1 MIRNGTR
8 YNQIAEY
15 YQNLIESK
23 QLRSG
28 EKMPTEEQICA
39 LFQVSRITVRQAM
52 SELVQAGY
60 IERVQ
65 GKGSYVK
72 TPKTNMQLNHLQGFS
87 EEMRA
92 IGKVATSRLIDTGIE
107 NCDLMVAEHLGIET
121 GTQVIYIKR
130 LRLADNEPV
139 AVEYVYIPFYLCPE
153 LLQKDLNGSLYSLLG
168 EYGLKVH
175 RASQNISAGYSPRNI
190 CELLNIKQASPTLN
204 IERVTYLENGIALEY
219 VQSSYRG
226 DRYTFHVEM
235 SR

>member
-8 YNQIAEY
+8 YIQIAEY

-92 IGKVATSRLIDTGIE
+92 IGKVATSRLIDSGIE
-107 NCDLMVAEHLGIET
+107 YCDLVVAEHLGIET
-121 GTQVIYIKR
+121 RTQVIVIKR

-153 LLQKDLNGSLYSLLG
+153 LLQKDLSGSLYSLLG

-175 RASQNISAGYSPRNI
+175 RASQNINAGYSSRSI
-190 CELLNIKQASPTLN
+190 CELLNIKQTSPTLN

>member
-1 MIRNGTR
+1 MLKNGTR

-15 YQNLIESK
+15 YQNLIETK

-92 IGKVATSRLIDTGIE
+92 IGKVAASRLIDTGIE

-168 EYGLKVH
+168 EYGLKVY
-175 RASQNISAGYSPRNI
+175 RASQNINAGYSSRSI
-190 CELLNIKQASPTLN
+190 CELLNIKQTSPTLN

>member
-1 MIRNGTR
+1 MLKNGSR

-15 YQNLIESK
+15 YQKLIESK

-92 IGKVATSRLIDTGIE
+92 IGKVAASRLIDTGIE

-139 AVEYVYIPFYLCPE
+139 AVEYVYIPLGGNRKGLPRQILN
-153 LLQKDLNGSLYSLLG
+153 LLVVW
-168 EYGLKVH
+168 GLTGFWHGAK
-175 RASQNISAGYSPRNI
+175 IP
-190 CELLNIKQASPTLN
+190 
-204 IERVTYLENGIALEY
+204 
-219 VQSSYRG
+219 
-226 DRYTFHVEM
+226 
-235 SR
+235 

>member
-8 YNQIAEY
+8 YIQIAEY

-92 IGKVATSRLIDTGIE
+92 IGKVAASRLIDSGIE
-107 NCDLMVAEHLGIET
+107 YSDLVVAEHLGIET
-121 GTQVIYIKR
+121 GTQVIVIKR

-153 LLQKDLNGSLYSLLG
+153 LLQKDLSGSLYSLLG

-175 RASQNISAGYSPRNI
+175 RASQNISAGYSSRSI
-190 CELLNIKQASPTLN
+190 CELLNIKQTSPTLN